1 MSAKHAETI
10 VESGTEI
17 FIPLNKLKK
26 SPKNA
31 RKTPHSEAS
40 IEAYAA
46 SIAAKGILQNLVV
59 EPELDGDGAAT
70 GFYFVTI
77 GEGRRLAQLL
87 RVKRK
92 EIKKTEPIRCII
104 DTANDAFEISLDE
117 NVTRENMH
125 PADQFEAF
133 KKLAEDRGFGA
144 EEIAAR
150 FGVTPHVVRQR
161 LRLGALSPKLME
173 IYRNGDLALDQLM
186 AFAITE
192 DHARQEAAY
201 ERLSYNRDASTIR
214 RMLTETHV
222 AATDRRAI
230 FVGAD
235 KYTEVGGTILRD
247 LFTEDRGGYFEDVA
261 LLDMLVMAKLG
272 REANVVMD
280 AEGWKWAQ
288 VFLDYPHSHGLR
300 RIYPQAVEL
309 SAEDQAALDN
319 VRGEF
324 NNLTEQ
330 YESAEELPDE
340 VDARFGELEAEIERL
355 EAKRLAYD
363 PADIARCGTFVI
375 LNHDGTVRIE
385 RGFVK
390 AEDEKR
396 EPETQAV
403 SGEGEGGQPGSED
416 GATVLNGEA
425 GRESSEGEDEDAD
438 GHKPLSDS
446 LIRDLTA
453 HRTLGLRLSL
463 SEQPEVAIVAVTH
476 ALSAQ
481 IFYRGADAHVLDIRP
496 VSVMLASHADGI
508 EDSKSGKAWADQHS
522 RWAAQMPRD
531 VSALWTFV
539 VELDHD
545 SRLALFAHC
554 VALTVNAVKLPMER
568 KPRAMATA
576 DRLAEAVSLD
586 MTAHWAPTARTYFG
600 RITKP
605 HILAAVREAVSVE
618 AATRMVDMKKQEMAE
633 AAEQLLAATG
643 WLPALMRTRT
653 PRAAQQSTE
662 ETQAEAV
669 TETNRDG
676 YSVAA
681 E

>member
-1 MSAKHAETI
+1 MSAQNVEI
-10 VESGTEI
+10 VTQSGTEI

-26 SPKNA
+26 SPNNA

-92 EIKKTEPIRCII
+92 EIKKAEPIRCVI

-133 KKLAEDRGFGA
+133 KKLAEERGFGA

-161 LRLGALSPKLME
+161 LRLGAVSPRLMQ
-173 IYRNGDLALDQLM
+173 IYRDGDLALDQLT

-214 RMLTETHV
+214 RLLTETHV

-230 FVGAD
+230 FVGAEA
-235 KYTEVGGTILRD
+235 YSEVGGTILRD

-261 LLDMLVMAKLG
+261 LLDLLVMAKLG
-272 REANVVMD
+272 REATALQE

-288 VFLDYPHSHGLR
+288 VHLDYPHSHGLR
-300 RIYPQAVEL
+300 RTYPQPVDL
-309 SAEDQAALDN
+309 SAEDQGALD
-319 VRGEF
+319 VAQAEF
-324 NNLTEQ
+324 NGLTEQ
-330 YESAEELPDE
+330 YESAEELPDYVE
-340 VDARFGELEAEIERL
+340 ARFNELEAKIERL
-355 EAKRLAYD
+355 EAQRQAYD
-363 PADIARCGTFVI
+363 PGDIARCGAFVI
-375 LNHDGTVRIE
+375 LNYDGIVRIE
-385 RGFVK
+385 RGFMRV
-390 AEDEKR
+390 EDEKP
-396 EPETQAV
+396 ESETQDL
-403 SGEGEGGQPGSED
+403 SGEGEGGDAVYDGGAGS
-416 GATVLNGEA
+416 NGEA
-425 GRESSEGEDEDAD
+425 EGDGLGAEDEDAD
-438 GHKPLSDS
+438 EHQPLSDI
-446 LIRDLTA
+446 LICDLTA
-453 HRTLGLRLSL
+453 HRTLGLRLAL
-463 SEQPEVAIVAVTH
+463 SEQPEVAVVAVIHTL
-476 ALSAQ
+476 AAQ

-496 VSVMLASHADGI
+496 VSTVLASHADGI
-508 EDSKSGKAWADQHS
+508 EDTKAGRVWADQQA
-522 RWAAQMPRD
+522 RWAAQMPRNLSD
-531 VSALWTFV
+531 LWTFV

-545 SRLALFAHC
+545 SRMALFAHC
-554 VALTVNAVKLPMER
+554 VALTVNAVRLPSER
-568 KPRAMATA
+568 RPRAVATA

-586 MTAHWAPTARTYFG
+586 MTAHWTPTVRTYLG
-600 RITKP
+600 RVTKT
-605 HILAAVREAVSVE
+605 HILTAVREAVSNE
-618 AATRMVDMKKQEMAE
+618 AADRMTDMKKQDMAE
-633 AAEQLLAATG
+633 AAEQSLVGTG
-643 WLPALMRTRT
+643 WLPVLMRT
-653 PRAAQQSTE
+653 PRA
-662 ETQAEAV
+662 TQELAEPPQADAA
-669 TETNRDG
+669 TETSSDA